1 MWLKGFLLIIIVLLF
16 LGNIASGTA
25 IRNIFKSGNFKVLP
39 QVMPESSISV
49 LMDCIK
55 AGHVVSDISSFEKE
69 IFYQLRKMSV
79 EEIADLADV
88 SEGLEF
94 SIKKA
99 ANSCNSVVKFLDIV
113 KSKRYTSTRIQRILL
128 YSLLGITK
136 KDMEVSKKVVP
147 YVRVLGFNENGK
159 TLLSKISRA
168 NPRLQVVTSVKRF
181 EDECRNRNLK
191 LMFSKDLW
199 ASDVFSLGYEF
210 DSWGNLDYR
219 CGVVKV

>member
-1 MWLKGFLLIIIVLLF
+1 MLLKGFLLIIIVLLF

-25 IRNIFKSGNFKVLP
+25 IRNIFKSGNFKILP

-79 EEIADLADV
+79 EEIANLPDV

-99 ANSCNSVVKFLDIV
+99 ANSCNSVVEFLDIV

-136 KDMEVSKKVVP
+136 KDMEVSKKSIP

-159 TLLSKISRA
+159 TLLSRISRA
-168 NPRLQVVTSVKRF
+168 NPRLQVVTSVKRY

-191 LMFSKDLW
+191 LLLSKDLW

-210 DSWGNLDYR
+210 DSWGNLDYT

>member
-1 MWLKGFLLIIIVLLF
+1 MWLKGFLLIIIALLF

-25 IRNIFKSGNFKVLP
+25 IRNIFKCGNFKVLP

-79 EEIADLADV
+79 EEIADLPDV

-99 ANSCNSVVKFLDIV
+99 ANSCNSVVEFLDIV
-113 KSKRYTSTRIQRILL
+113 KSKRYTNTRIQRIMI

-136 KDMEVSKKVVP
+136 
-147 YVRVLGFNENGK
+147 N
-159 TLLSKISRA
+159 LSLIHI
-168 NPRLQVVTSVKRF
+168 
-181 EDECRNRNLK
+181 
-191 LMFSKDLW
+191 
-199 ASDVFSLGYEF
+199 
-210 DSWGNLDYR
+210 
-219 CGVVKV
+219 